1 MMYFSMSVC
10 ITLGSWYLSLDDKT
24 ISNNDDNNNTE
35 VYFKS
40 TDGHVG
46 TYAIS
51 LKRLNIQLLELLH
64 NHGGCYLVDS
74 SVRKIL
80 PDSFSRT
87 IPIWCCV
94 INRIVVKYRD
104 EMGMNDGSCDNID
117 EWDTQLYT
125 PSSII
130 SPEEH
135 TEISKLI
142 DSRVMLLYHSKAIVD
157 PNWLVKIMTKPVRA
171 YWVSN
176 DSVQRDTNQSAISHD
191 PEKFFTIICCNP
203 SNNYIEGSKNH
214 IEWINCG
221 NNDDTSGTSSIG
233 YYYTPGAAD
242 DDTTWGRNLTPQL
255 FYANREKL
263 LDPALSEDETD
274 TMIDCIVSEWKLNND
289 VEINDNNSTAC
300 NKIGEMNL
308 WIGSRR
314 SGRPNFNCWDNFD
327 AIINVTENEYPN
339 MIESIK
345 DQQQFHG
352 KTCYYLQLPIEEG
365 KKDKYQLE
373 RWLPVGLVFI
383 IHHLQYN
390 RRVLVHCAQ
399 GRDRSVAVVLGL
411 VTLICE
417 HTFPL
422 RLIPHF
428 ESIKIQN
435 IFDLVDNNQD
445 QNDNLYLQSGLAQ
458 SLVNVLLEEN
468 GKELFLSWMHGQLNT
483 PVNKPFSNKDSL
495 RIALHLVRQDRENAE
510 PSRST
515 MQKLNRFFM
524 SSKMYRII

>member
-1 MMYFSMSVC
+1 MSVR
-10 ITLGSWYLSLDDKT
+10 ILGSWYLSPHHDNDTT
-24 ISNNDDNNNTE
+24 ISTTNNTE

-64 NHGGCYLVDS
+64 KHDGCYLVDS
-74 SVRKIL
+74 SVRKTL

-94 INRIVVKYRD
+94 MNRIVVKYRD
-104 EMGMNDGSCDNID
+104 ELGMNDGNID
-117 EWDTQLYT
+117 DWDTQLYT

-135 TEISKLI
+135 TEISNLI

-157 PNWLVKIMTKPVRA
+157 PNRLVKIMTKPVRA

-176 DSVQRDTNQSAISHD
+176 DSVQHDTNQFISHD

-203 SNNYIEGSKNH
+203 SFYIEGSKNH
-214 IEWINCG
+214 IEWIYCG
-221 NNDDTSGTSSIG
+221 NNDDKNSTSSIG

-255 FYANREKL
+255 FYANRAKL
-263 LDPALSEDETD
+263 LDPSLTEDETD
-274 TMIDCIVSEWKLNND
+274 NMIDCIVNEWKLNND
-289 VEINDNNSTAC
+289 TGMNDYNSTTC

-314 SGRPNFNCWDNFD
+314 SGHPNCWDNFD
-327 AIINVTENEYPN
+327 AILNVTENEYPN
-339 MIESIK
+339 MIQSIK
-345 DQQQFHG
+345 DQQQLHG

-373 RWLPVGLVFI
+373 RWLPVGLAFI

-399 GRDRSVAVVLGL
+399 GSDRSVAVVLAL
-411 VTLICE
+411 VTLTCE
-417 HTFPL
+417 HTYPL
-422 RLIPHF
+422 RLISHF
-428 ESIKIQN
+428 ESINIQN
-435 IFDLVDNNQD
+435 IFDLVDD
-445 QNDNLYLQSGLAQ
+445 QNDYLYLQSGLAQ
-458 SLVNVLLEEN
+458 SLVNVLLQEN
-468 GKELFLSWMHGQLNT
+468 GKDLFLKWMHEQLNT
-483 PVNKPFSNKDSL
+483 PVNKPFANKDSL
-495 RIALHLVRQDRENAE
+495 RIVLHLVRQDRENAE
-510 PSRST
+510 PTRST

-524 SSKMYRII
+524 SSKIYRITNNK